1 MLLAREQRRLAAML
15 FADAVG
21 SSRLMGRDESGTV
34 ARLLEHLNQRLAL
47 AATRRG
53 GRVVRLKGDG
63 SLIEFASAVDA
74 LAAAIDFQQTMID
87 VNHDEPEDKAIVFRV
102 GLHLGDVIV
111 DGDDIYGDA
120 VNVAARL
127 ETEAPPGGI
136 VVSRAVREA
145 VTGRL
150 KVSLHALG
158 DLALKN
164 IERPIRAFRVEWTA
178 EDLAAHSLASGS
190 AASPMKFAAALTP
203 PDKPSIAVLPFQ
215 NMSGDP
221 EQEYFA
227 EGLTQDIASAL
238 SRMPWFVAI
247 GHSLSNAYRSGPID
261 ARIAAREFGAS
272 YVLTGSV
279 RKAGTRLRIAAEL
292 VATATGTAVWTEW
305 YDVTWHDIFELQDGI
320 TSSVASVVAPMV
332 LKAEIARAQA
342 KPTRNLTA
350 YDLYLRAMSLVM
362 KRTAESHG
370 KALELLYEATGHD
383 PNFAS
388 AFGLIAACHYNLL
401 LLHGAAPEEQEAY
414 ALKAARRA
422 IEIGQDNPEAL
433 SRAAVVIAIVGER
446 PDEGRQH
453 VERALALSPNLNLV
467 ARDAALI
474 CGLQGEHGLAIQRYE
489 KVLRLNPS
497 WLPNYD
503 TFIGLCGICFF
514 AGRFDESIEWADR
527 ALAEQPNSIPVSAV
541 KAAAMSAANRP
552 ADEISEVSRAIPAL
566 PAEGFRRRLK
576 GFRRSDVDSLIAA
589 LRKVDLIRD

>member
-1 MLLAREQRRLAAML
+1 
-15 FADAVG
+15 
-21 SSRLMGRDESGTV
+21 MGRDESGTV
-34 ARLLEHLNQRLAL
+34 VRLLEHLNQRLAL

-63 SLIEFASAVDA
+63 SLVEFASAVDA
-74 LAAAIDFQQTMID
+74 LAAAIEFQQAMFD

-150 KVSLHALG
+150 KVSLHTLG

-178 EDLAAHSLASGS
+178 EDLSAHSLASGS

-203 PDKPSIAVLPFQ
+203 ADKPSIAVLPFQ
-215 NMSGDP
+215 NMTGDP
-221 EQEYFA
+221 DQEYFA

-261 ARIAAREFGAS
+261 ARIATREFGAS

-292 VATATGTAVWTEW
+292 VATATGTVVWTER

-350 YDLYLRAMSLVM
+350 YDLYLRALPLTM
-362 KRTAESHG
+362 KRTAESDG

-383 PNFAS
+383 PNFSS
-388 AFGLIAACHYNLL
+388 AFGLIAECHYSLL
-401 LLHGAAPEEQEAY
+401 LLHGVAPEEQEAY

-422 IEIGQDNPEAL
+422 IEIAV
-433 SRAAVVIAIVGER
+433 AATM
-446 PDEGRQH
+446 
-453 VERALALSPNLNLV
+453 LT
-467 ARDAALI
+467 AA
-474 CGLQGEHGLAIQRYE
+474 
-489 KVLRLNPS
+489 
-497 WLPNYD
+497 
-503 TFIGLCGICFF
+503 
-514 AGRFDESIEWADR
+514 
-527 ALAEQPNSIPVSAV
+527 
-541 KAAAMSAANRP
+541 
-552 ADEISEVSRAIPAL
+552 
-566 PAEGFRRRLK
+566 
-576 GFRRSDVDSLIAA
+576 
-589 LRKVDLIRD
+589 

>member
-1 MLLAREQRRLAAML
+1 
-15 FADAVG
+15 
-21 SSRLMGRDESGTV
+21 MGRDESGTV
-34 ARLLEHLNQRLAL
+34 ARLLEHLNQRLAP
-47 AATRRG
+47 AAARRG
-53 GRVVRLKGDG
+53 GRVIRLKGDG
-63 SLIEFASAVDA
+63 GLVEFASAVDA
-74 LAAAIDFQQTMID
+74 LAAAIDFQQAMVEANRD
-87 VNHDEPEDKAIVFRV
+87 QPDDKAIVFRI

-111 DGDDIYGDA
+111 EGDDIYGDA

-127 ETEAPPGGI
+127 EAEAPAGGI

-158 DLALKN
+158 ELALKN
-164 IERPIRAFRVEWTA
+164 IERPIRAFRAEWSA
-178 EDLAAHSLASGS
+178 EDWPAHSVASGA
-190 AASPMKFAAALTP
+190 AASPKEPTPALTL

-227 EGLTQDIASAL
+227 DGLTQDIASAL

-261 ARIAAREFGAS
+261 ARIAARELGAS

-279 RKAGTRLRIAAEL
+279 RKAGTKLRIAAEL
-292 VATATGTAVWTEW
+292 VATATGAAVWTER

-320 TSSVASVVAPMV
+320 TSSVASIVAPVV

-342 KPTRNLTA
+342 KSTHNLTA
-350 YDLYLRAMSLVM
+350 YDLYLRAMSLVV
-362 KRTAESHG
+362 KRTAEALG
-370 KALELLYEATGHD
+370 KALELLYDATRHD

-388 AFGLIAACHYNLL
+388 AFGLIAACHHDLVVVY
-401 LLHGAAPEEQEAY
+401 GVSPDQQEAY

-433 SRAAVVIAIVGER
+433 ARAAVVIAMVGER

-467 ARDAALI
+467 ARSAAFI
-474 CGLQGEHGLAIQRYE
+474 CGIQGEHGLAIQRYGQ
-489 KVLRLNPS
+489 VLRLNPS

-503 TFIGLCGICFF
+503 TFVGLSTICFF

-527 ALAEQPNSIPVSAV
+527 ALAEQPNSVPLSALKV
-541 KAAAMSAANRP
+541 AAMSAAKRP
-552 ADEISEVSRAIPAL
+552 ADEIKKASRAIPAL
-566 PAEGFRRRLK
+566 PAEGIRRRLK
-576 GFRRSDVDSLIAA
+576 GFRRSDVDSLLAA
-589 LRKVDLIRD
+589 WRSIDLVRD